1 MRWTGC
7 EWPIFGFQFGR
18 LRTELRELDLRENTL
33 VWYCSDNGAL
43 LKKTWL
49 VLRVVSLKV
58 DGSAHAVFR
67 VISPALNNV
76 SVPRWKAK

>member
-33 VWYCSDNGAL
+33 VWYGSDNGAL
-43 LKKTWL
+43 LKKKRGWFCEL
-49 VLRVVSLKV
+49 LR
-58 DGSAHAVFR
+58 
-67 VISPALNNV
+67 
-76 SVPRWKAK
+76 